1 MGINEPILK
10 DINKKNKQLEK
21 LKIYSFL
28 KKLFT
33 IKDKFDTNIILGNK
47 TKKHF
52 KNWLKLI
59 NPTLKEFKTNAETV
73 NWKRPIII
81 ENNNWDIK
89 YSMVVIGNEFIK
101 LLLYIF
107 FIQLKFNKYTVNK
120 TETNKIP
127 EHTQIE

>member
-52 KNWLKLI
+52 KN
-59 NPTLKEFKTNAETV
+59 
-73 NWKRPIII
+73 
-81 ENNNWDIK
+81 
-89 YSMVVIGNEFIK
+89 
-101 LLLYIF
+101 
-107 FIQLKFNKYTVNK
+107 
-120 TETNKIP
+120 
-127 EHTQIE
+127 